1 MLWNTL
7 LLALREIRRNV
18 MRSSLTILGVVIGVA
33 AVIIMVTLGGGASAQ
48 ITAELASLGKNL
60 LIATPGAGQSA
71 LGVTSSAPPFK
82 LNDVKAID
90 QEISNVMAVAAAATK
105 SMQIVYGSKNRSTT
119 ITGTDNAFFK
129 VKNWPINQGRPFS
142 EAELLAGK
150 PVCILGTMVRD
161 ALFGSQNPL
170 DASIR
175 IGKLSCEV
183 IGVLKSKGGWMT
195 GINQD
200 DLVVMPLQ
208 TFQRRIAGNRDVDI
222 IYVEAAS
229 GEVTAEVK
237 RNIELVMRER
247 RHLQQNAENDFEV
260 DDLTEIVNT
269 VARTYRVL
277 TTLVGAIATVSLVVG
292 GIGIMNIMLVSVTER
307 TREIG
312 IRLAIGARGK
322 EVLMQF
328 LVEAIVLASFGG
340 IVGIL
345 LGLVG
350 SVIAAHFLKIL
361 FIPNLAIVIIAFMFS
376 GAVGVMFGYFPAHK
390 AARLNP
396 IDALRHE

>member
-48 ITAELASLGKNL
+48 ITKEITSLGENL
-60 LIATPGAGQSA
+60 LIVTPGTAQKA
-71 LGVTSSAPPFK
+71 LGVTSSTAPFN
-82 LNDVKAID
+82 LNDARALE
-90 QEISNVMAVAAAATK
+90 QELSNVMAVSASATK
-105 SMQIVYGSKNRSTT
+105 SMRVVYSSKNRSTT
-119 ITGTDNAFFK
+119 VTGTDSAFFE
-129 VKNWPINQGRPFS
+129 VKNWLIDQGRSFS

-161 ALFGSQNPL
+161 ALFGPQDPL
-170 DASIR
+170 GASIR
-175 IGKLSCEV
+175 LGKLSCEV
-183 IGVLKSKGGWMT
+183 IGVLRSKGGWIT
-195 GINQD
+195 GMDQD
-200 DLVVMPLQ
+200 DLVVMPLHA
-208 TFQRRIAGNRDVDI
+208 FQRRIAGNRDVST
-222 IYVEAAS
+222 IYVAVAS
-229 GEVTAEVK
+229 GKATAEVK
-237 RNIELVMRER
+237 RNIDSLMRER
-247 RHLQQNAENDFEV
+247 RHLMQNVENDFEV
-260 DDLTEIVNT
+260 IDLTEIASKAANMHQI
-269 VARTYRVL
+269 L
-277 TTLVGAIATVSLVVG
+277 TALLGAIATVSLVVG

-312 IRLAIGARGK
+312 IRLAIGAREK

-340 IVGIL
+340 IVGML

-350 SVIAAHFLKIL
+350 SALAAHFLEIP
-361 FIPNLAIVIIAFMFS
+361 FIPNLAVVIIAFLFS
-376 GAVGVMFGYFPAHK
+376 GAIGVIFGYLPAYK
-390 AARLNP
+390 AARLDP